1 MNDILLLFLIKN
13 TDVSCSETTAN
24 TIAAMLA
31 ELAINPDKQEWLYKQ
46 IVDAIGNRPPVNE
59 EYKYNDHR
67 LLPQRILITDLR
79 RLR

>member
-1 MNDILLLFLIKN
+1 
-13 TDVSCSETTAN
+13 
-24 TIAAMLA
+24 MLA